1 MSRGGLHTPPALSTK
16 IASNVNDYETKSL
29 NSLLSTAE
37 PRSSYCKNILW
48 AAGSVASDM
57 FGMDVVQTE
66 ESVAENFQII
76 GVRVF
81 WLVLRSV
88 RIFGRWSNISFNSD
102 FTSRQ
107 WLGILFYFN
116 YFFFTIHLTF
126 NFHLTLPFFFGR
138 EKFSAKWGRKS
149 GHGSQKVLGIHTS
162 DRELKNHD
170 EKVVW
175 VLHMFRSV

>member
-1 MSRGGLHTPPALSTK
+1 MILKQKAWIHFCPPPNRGPRIAK
-16 IASNVNDYETKSL
+16 IFFE
-29 NSLLSTAE
+29 LLV
-37 PRSSYCKNILW
+37 PL
-48 AAGSVASDM
+48 SDM

-81 WLVLRSV
+81 WLVLRSI

-116 YFFFTIHLTF
+116 YFFFDSLKLLTF
-126 NFHLTLPFFFGR
+126 ISLLHFFVWTRKILGEIKKKKWARF
-138 EKFSAKWGRKS
+138 AKSPGNSHKRPWA
-149 GHGSQKVLGIHTS
+149 
-162 DRELKNHD
+162 LKITT
-170 EKVVW
+170 KRFVW